1 MSWQEKVGKL
11 REELKKNEFDA
22 TVITAL
28 DEIAWLFNLRGN
40 DVPYNPVFR
49 AYAVVD
55 MNQVLLYLPH
65 SKQSINVK
73 RHLKSEVST
82 FISLFLIFFMTQ
94 YFFNPSILRSDLFE
108 KINKKHPT
116 RTRQLTYLIR

>member
-11 REELKKNEFDA
+11 REELKENKFDA

-55 MNQVLLYLPH
+55 MNQVLLYLPPGKH
-65 SKQSINVK
+65 SPSVK
-73 RHLKSEVST
+73 RHLKSEVY
-82 FISLFLIFFMTQ
+82 FSLLT
-94 YFFNPSILRSDLFE
+94 LA
-108 KINKKHPT
+108 NKALK
-116 RTRQLTYLIR
+116 